1 MARRVVGTR
10 LCCQRARTSDSL
22 IDDLPPADAPVLVV
36 RIGRVLMDEVV
47 EYCAGLDVH
56 RDTVVA
62 TVRYPQG
69 RQRASETRT
78 FSTDTGELMALGDW
92 LISHRVTRVGLE
104 STGVY
109 WKPVFYLLEDRIDQL
124 WLLNAQHLK
133 NVPGRKTDVADS
145 AWIAQLVEHGLVRPS
160 FVPPP
165 PIREL
170 RDFTRHRRVL
180 SEERTRMVQRLE
192 KVLQDAGIKLTSVA
206 STVLSKS
213 ARAMLEAMLAGE
225 SDPVVL
231 AELAKGRMRSKIP
244 ALTDALRGSFRVSHH
259 GVLVR
264 QILAHVD
271 FLDGQL
277 ADLDAEITTRVSTV
291 EPIIERLQT
300 IPGVARKCAI
310 GMIAEI
316 GVDMGVFATPA
327 HLASWAGICP
337 GNNASGGKARSGR
350 TRHGPV
356 ALKTVLTEAAQA
368 AGRTKNTYLGARYH
382 AIRGRRGTFKAVGA
396 IRHDILIAYWHI
408 VAAEVEY
415 QDRGAD
421 WVARRHSREHQIARL
436 AKQIEKLGAAV
447 EITMPAA

>member
-1 MARRVVGTR
+1 
-10 LCCQRARTSDSL
+10 
-22 IDDLPPADAPVLVV
+22 
-36 RIGRVLMDEVV
+36 
-47 EYCAGLDVH
+47 
-56 RDTVVA
+56 
-62 TVRYPQG
+62 
-69 RQRASETRT
+69 
-78 FSTDTGELMALGDW
+78 
-92 LISHRVTRVGLE
+92 
-104 STGVY
+104 
-109 WKPVFYLLEDRIDQL
+109 
-124 WLLNAQHLK
+124 
-133 NVPGRKTDVADS
+133 
-145 AWIAQLVEHGLVRPS
+145 VRPS
-160 FVPPP
+160 FVPSP

-170 RDFTRHRRVL
+170 RDFTRHRRAL

-244 ALTDALRGSFRVSHH
+244 ALTDALRGSFRVCHH

-271 FLDGQL
+271 FLDAQL
-277 ADLDAEITTRVSTV
+277 AEIDEQITTRVATF
-291 EPIIERLQT
+291 EPIIERVQT

-316 GVDMGVFATPA
+316 GVDMSVFATPA

-368 AGRTKNTYLGARYH
+368 AARTKNTYLGARYH

-408 VAAEVEY
+408 VTADVGY
-415 QDRGAD
+415 QDLGVD
-421 WVARRHSREHQIARL
+421 WLARRHSREHQIAQL

>member
-1 MARRVVGTR
+1 M
-10 LCCQRARTSDSL
+10 
-22 IDDLPPADAPVLVV
+22 
-36 RIGRVLMDEVV
+36 
-47 EYCAGLDVH
+47 
-56 RDTVVA
+56 
-62 TVRYPQG
+62 
-69 RQRASETRT
+69 
-78 FSTDTGELMALGDW
+78 
-92 LISHRVTRVGLE
+92 
-104 STGVY
+104 
-109 WKPVFYLLEDRIDQL
+109 
-124 WLLNAQHLK
+124 
-133 NVPGRKTDVADS
+133 
-145 AWIAQLVEHGLVRPS
+145 RPS

-225 SDPVVL
+225 SDPAVL

-244 ALTDALRGSFRVSHH
+244 ALTDALRGSFRVCHH

-277 ADLDAEITTRVSTV
+277 ADLDEQITIRVATF

-310 GMIAEI
+310 GMISEI
-316 GVDMGVFATPA
+316 GVDMRVFPTPA

-368 AGRTKNTYLGARYH
+368 AARTKNTYLGARYH

-396 IRHDILIAYWHI
+396 IRHDILIAYWHVGPHTGMGTSSLRGTPDGTAI
-408 VAAEVEY
+408 TLAIAATPKKISGGLLYKLIRFSHRHRTASRRSVQVPRRRQEALRRAADTGSGCRPRRRRQHAPNVQTGVAAP
-415 QDRGAD
+415 
-421 WVARRHSREHQIARL
+421 
-436 AKQIEKLGAAV
+436 
-447 EITMPAA
+447 T

>member
-1 MARRVVGTR
+1 MAFLRQPP
-10 LCCQRARTSDSL
+10 CQQLGRAKGYAMED
-22 IDDLPPADAPVLVV
+22 
-36 RIGRVLMDEVV
+36 VV

-62 TVRYPQG
+62 TVRYPEG
-69 RQRASETRT
+69 NRRCSTTKT
-78 FSTDTGELMALGDW
+78 FGTDTAELIALGDW
-92 LISHRVTRVGLE
+92 LVERKVTRVGLE

-109 WKPVFYLLEDRIDQL
+109 WKPVFYLLEDRIPQV
-124 WLLNAQHLK
+124 WLLNAPHLK
-133 NVPGRKTDVADS
+133 NVPGRKSDVADS
-145 AWIAQLVEHGLVRPS
+145 AWIAQLVEYGLVRPS

-165 PIREL
+165 QIRRL

-213 ARAMLEAMLAGE
+213 GRAMLEAMLAGQ
-225 SDPVVL
+225 SDPAAL

-244 ALTDALRGSFRVSHH
+244 QLIDALRGNFRIDHH
-259 GVLVR
+259 GVLVA
-264 QILAHVD
+264 QILAQVD
-271 FLDGQL
+271 FLDRQL
-277 ADLDAEITTRVSTV
+277 ADIDEHIAAFVTDL
-291 EPIIERLQT
+291 EPVIERVQT

-316 GVDMGVFATPA
+316 GVDMTVFPTAA

-337 GNNASGGKARSGR
+337 GNNASGGKARSGH
-350 TRHGPV
+350 TRRGPI

-408 VAAEVEY
+408 VS
-415 QDRGAD
+415 AD
-421 WVARRHSREHQIARL
+421 ANTADVSASYRELGPDWITRRHSREYQIAKL
-436 AKQIEKLGAAV
+436 AKQIEKLGATV
-447 EITMPAA
+447 TVTLPAA

>member
-1 MARRVVGTR
+1 
-10 LCCQRARTSDSL
+10 
-22 IDDLPPADAPVLVV
+22 
-36 RIGRVLMDEVV
+36 MDEVV
-47 EYCAGLDVH
+47 EFCAGLDVH

-62 TVRYPQG
+62 TVRFPQG
-69 RQRASETRT
+69 RQRGSETKT
-78 FSTDTGELMALGDW
+78 FGTDTAELVALGDW

-109 WKPVFYLLEDRIDQL
+109 WKPVFYLLEDRIEQL

-133 NVPGRKTDVADS
+133 NVPGRKTDVVDS

-160 FVPPP
+160 FVPSP

-170 RDFTRHRRVL
+170 RDFTRHRRAL

-244 ALTDALRGSFRVSHH
+244 ALTDALRGSFRVCHH

-271 FLDGQL
+271 FLDAQL
-277 ADLDAEITTRVSTV
+277 AEIDEQITTRVATF
-291 EPIIERLQT
+291 EPIIERVQT

-316 GVDMGVFATPA
+316 GVDMSVLSPPPRTWRRGPDLARATTP
-327 HLASWAGICP
+327 P
-337 GNNASGGKARSGR
+337 GGEARSGR
-350 TRHGPV
+350 TRHRPGR
-356 ALKTVLTEAAQA
+356 AQDGA
-368 AGRTKNTYLGARYH
+368 HRGRTS
-382 AIRGRRGTFKAVGA
+382 RRSAPKTP
-396 IRHDILIAYWHI
+396 I
-408 VAAEVEY
+408 
-415 QDRGAD
+415 
-421 WVARRHSREHQIARL
+421 WVRTLSPPSGD
-436 AKQIEKLGAAV
+436 GAAPSKPSARSA
-447 EITMPAA
+447 TTS

>member
-1 MARRVVGTR
+1 
-10 LCCQRARTSDSL
+10 
-22 IDDLPPADAPVLVV
+22 
-36 RIGRVLMDEVV
+36 MDEVV
-47 EYCAGLDVH
+47 EFCAGLDVH

-62 TVRYPQG
+62 TVRFPQG
-69 RQRASETRT
+69 RQRGSETKT
-78 FSTDTGELMALGDW
+78 FGTDTAELVALGDW
-92 LISHRVTRVGLE
+92 LISHQVTRVGLE

-109 WKPVFYLLEDRIDQL
+109 WKPVFYLLEDRIAQL

-133 NVPGRKTDVADS
+133 NVPGRKTDVVDS

-160 FVPPP
+160 FVPSP

-213 ARAMLEAMLAGE
+213 ARPMLAGE

-244 ALTDALRGSFRVSHH
+244 ALTDALRGSFRVCHH

-271 FLDGQL
+271 FLDAQL
-277 ADLDAEITTRVSTV
+277 AEIDEQITTRVATF
-291 EPIIERLQT
+291 EPIIERVQT

-316 GVDMGVFATPA
+316 GVDMSVFATPA

-368 AGRTKNTYLGARYH
+368 AARTKNTYLGARYH

-396 IRHDILIAYWHI
+396 LRHDILIAYWHI
-408 VAAEVEY
+408 VTADVGY
-415 QDRGAD
+415 QDLGVD

>member
-1 MARRVVGTR
+1 
-10 LCCQRARTSDSL
+10 
-22 IDDLPPADAPVLVV
+22 
-36 RIGRVLMDEVV
+36 MDEVV
-47 EYCAGLDVH
+47 EFCAGLDVH

-62 TVRYPQG
+62 TVRFPQG
-69 RQRASETRT
+69 RQRGSETKT
-78 FSTDTGELMALGDW
+78 FGTDTAELVALGDW
-92 LISHRVTRVGLE
+92 LISHQVTRVGLE

-109 WKPVFYLLEDRIDQL
+109 WKPVFYLLEDRIEQL

-133 NVPGRKTDVADS
+133 NVPGRKTDVVDS

-160 FVPPP
+160 FVPSP

-244 ALTDALRGSFRVSHH
+244 ALTDALRGSFRVCHH

-271 FLDGQL
+271 FLDAQL
-277 ADLDAEITTRVSTV
+277 AEIDEQITTRVATF
-291 EPIIERLQT
+291 EPIIERVQT

-316 GVDMGVFATPA
+316 GVDMSVFATPA
-327 HLASWAGICP
+327 HLALWAGICP

-368 AGRTKNTYLGARYH
+368 AARTKNTYLGARYH

-408 VAAEVEY
+408 VTADVGY
-415 QDRGAD
+415 QDLGVD
-421 WVARRHSREHQIARL
+421 WVARRRSREHQIARL